1 MDYCQFSN
9 DYLLMLLKQSDSKAF
24 EEIYNRYWKVCFK
37 YAIQKI
43 EDISKVE
50 DICHDVFL
58 SIWQRRETIDI
69 LNLEAYLIQSIK
81 YAILRIKQAD
91 IKSNLLSHQLDL
103 KEDINETEYKI
114 YFDEMNKAWHE
125 GLDRLPEKSKEVFV
139 LSRLENLTNK
149 EIGEKLSISEK
160 GVEYHISKAIKF
172 LREYLKDYLLFFIS
186 FVHIFYV
193 IT

>member
-43 EDISKVE
+43 GDISKVE

-91 IKSNLLSHQLDL
+91 IKSNILSHQLEL

-172 LREYLKDYLLFFIS
+172 LREYLKDYLIFFIS
-186 FVHIFYV
+186 FVHIFYI